1 MKVCEIV
8 GSQALGCSPG
18 PGERP
23 DAEDSTKRA
32 SRLFLS
38 PAIGW
43 ECLLVPLET

>member
-32 SRLFLS
+32 SSVF
-38 PAIGW
+38 
-43 ECLLVPLET
+43 